1 MKKKLLIIQMNEIN
15 FDLVKQYSKE
25 LNLSNFQYMID
36 NFNNIE
42 GLCSIIDACDFIIS
56 CSNTNA
62 HLSGALNKKT
72 YLLLPKGKG
81 RLWNWNINDNFSLW
95 YPKTK
100 IFQQTIINNWEYP
113 INTLKDEIINNE
125 I

>member
-42 GLCSIIDACDFIIS
+42 TSSEKNYENLEPWIQWVSFYTGKSYEEHKVFF
-56 CSNTNA
+56 
-62 HLSGALNKKT
+62 LN
-72 YLLLPKGKG
+72 
-81 RLWNWNINDNFSLW
+81 
-95 YPKTK
+95 
-100 IFQQTIINNWEYP
+100 
-113 INTLKDEIINNE
+113 
-125 I
+125 